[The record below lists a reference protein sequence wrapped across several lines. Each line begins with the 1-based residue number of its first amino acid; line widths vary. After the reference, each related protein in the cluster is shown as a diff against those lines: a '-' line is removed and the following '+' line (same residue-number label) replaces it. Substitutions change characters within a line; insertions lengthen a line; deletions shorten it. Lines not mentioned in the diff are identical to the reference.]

1 MILMWNNLLMCMI
14 MQIITLEII
23 LLLKLK
29 LINTIFSHE
38 DIQVRTQA
46 CTYNN
51 VMALVGHPGLR

>member
-1 MILMWNNLLMCMI
+1 MI

-29 LINTIFSHE
+29 LINIIFSRENMH
-38 DIQVRTQA
+38 VRTQA

>member
-1 MILMWNNLLMCMI
+1 MILMWNNLLMRII
-14 MQIITLEII
+14 MQIITLKII

-29 LINTIFSHE
+29 LINIIFSRENMH
-38 DIQVRTQA
+38 VRTQA